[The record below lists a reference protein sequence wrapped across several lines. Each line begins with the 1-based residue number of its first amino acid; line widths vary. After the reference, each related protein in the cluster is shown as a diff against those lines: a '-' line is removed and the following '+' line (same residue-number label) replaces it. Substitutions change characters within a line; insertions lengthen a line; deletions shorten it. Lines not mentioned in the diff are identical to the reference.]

1 MVTAAAPAGVNS
13 GGGMVQRESES
24 IVMRVVQVPL
34 DLPVMRMGVRLRGVW
49 LALVFEA
56 AALGGDSVT
65 ITRAREIGVH
75 ARDINALESAGM
87 IKRVRRGRFVHVQLP
102 IDCTST
108 RMIHAPQGSAIG
120 APIGVSRTNGAP
132 PWSAIGAPLVRVADS
147 RRRSEPQRANLSAA
161 QASRARANPPS
172 GGLTRAPGGAR
183 AYARH
188 PFADDGSGT
197 CAVCPL
203 PPGHVVHRHPRP
215 TTSEE

>member
-120 APIGVSRTNGAP
+120 AP
-132 PWSAIGAPLVRVADS
+132 LVRVADS